1 MKVKNVLIVDDS
13 KIILKIN
20 SNLCKEIGI
29 ENIFTAEDGKKGL
42 ELFKNTPNIDLVL
55 TDINMP
61 VMNGF
66 ELLEEIRKIDK
77 NVKIF
82 MCTTE
87 GGREEV
93 VKALRIGANNYIVKP
108 VSREVL
114 QNKIKE
120 IM

>member
-1 MKVKNVLIVDDS
+1 MKILLVDDS

-29 ENIFTAEDGKKGL
+29 EHIVTAENGKEAL
-42 ELFKNTPNIDLVL
+42 EKFKNDKFDLVI
-55 TDINMP
+55 TDVNMP

-77 NVKIF
+77 VTKIF

-87 GGREEV
+87 GGKEEV
-93 VKALRIGANNYIVKP
+93 LRALKAGANNYIVKP

-114 QNKIKE
+114 QEKIKGV
-120 IM
+120 ING